1 MLTVGDMSNHNGT
14 RHSEATA
21 TRPEPVTALAE
32 ALARGTRADLAL
44 TEAGIPLSRAGVT
57 RDVEDQRFR
66 LSDHMQEVLT
76 LAQLA
81 QLRNGEE
88 DGDIIGA
95 LRNMR

>member
-1 MLTVGDMSNHNGT
+1 MLTVGDMSNHNDT
-14 RHSEATA
+14 RSPESPAN
-21 TRPEPVTALAE
+21 RPDPVTALTE

-44 TEAGIPLSRAGVT
+44 AEAGIRPSRAGAT

-76 LAQLA
+76 AAQLA